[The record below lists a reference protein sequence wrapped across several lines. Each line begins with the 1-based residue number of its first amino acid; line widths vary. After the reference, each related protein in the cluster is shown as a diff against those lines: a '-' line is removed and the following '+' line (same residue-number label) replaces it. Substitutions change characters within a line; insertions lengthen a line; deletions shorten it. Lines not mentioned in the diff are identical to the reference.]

1 MSPPVQFGVI
11 WKPSKKHGMT
21 RSGADLFRIDQK
33 GTNPVG
39 SETTSRLTQVRGAD
53 RRQRGIHFPLVT
65 GHTIEF
71 MNKDGTVPGMIE
83 QGGSG

>member
-1 MSPPVQFGVI
+1 
-11 WKPSKKHGMT
+11 MT

-39 SETTSRLTQVRGAD
+39 GETTSRLTQVRGAD
-53 RRQRGIHFPLVT
+53 RRKYIIHLPLVT
-65 GHTIEF
+65 GHTIQF

-83 QGGSG
+83 QGESG